1 MYTWK
6 ELSSTQEK
14 LEVIRNFKGYATE
27 GKPKNWLVIIDLRP
41 YVHLDEWRLSSRR
54 EQMLVAHLYNQMQF
68 ILHEILLPHLLKVKP
83 E

>member
-6 ELSSTQEK
+6 ELSSTQEQ

-27 GKPKNWLVIIDLRP
+27 GKPKNWFVIIDLMP

-54 EQMLVAHLYNQMQF
+54 EQRLVAHLYNQMQF
-68 ILHEILLPHLLKVKP
+68 ILH
-83 E
+83 